1 MTCRVCGG
9 PLETILD
16 FGEQCLGG
24 QFPKIGEP
32 DPPRFPLVLSRCHLG
47 CGLVQLR
54 DAVDPELMYRNYWYR
69 SGVTQTMR
77 EHLEGIARE
86 ARTLLGEWPKRVL
99 DIGCNDGTLLNFF
112 SWGPQTYDQNLV
124 GVDPSDV
131 LLPVTHVRIKAF
143 YPTHLLARE
152 KFDLIFTIA
161 CFYDTPDPVG
171 FAKAVSDNLAPGGLW
186 CVEVADLRALY
197 NGAWDSVCHEH
208 LSYFSA
214 YTLDYVVRKAGMH
227 THKVSYNQCNGGSIR
242 LYAGL
247 EPPKVLQPTPYP
259 IPYPLAF
266 PEVVRTCRERLVAY
280 LDECWHKNKIV
291 HLLGASTKMNT
302 VLQYCGID
310 QDHIMAA
317 SDRDPRKI
325 MHMTPGS
332 RIPIVSEESSR
343 AAKPDVYLVGPWAF
357 RDELIQREKAFLDGG
372 GTLTFPLPILEEVK
386 R

>member
-16 FGEQCLGG
+16 FGEQCLSG

-69 SGVTQTMR
+69 SGVTQTMWV
-77 EHLEGIARE
+77 HLQDMFFE
-86 ARTLLGEWPKRVL
+86 AYCMFRHYPRRIL
-99 DIGCNDGTLLNFF
+99 DIGCNDGTLIKLAKTGDRR
-112 SWGPQTYDQNLV
+112 SEITGI
-124 GVDPSDV
+124 DPSNAEVGSYADAKI
-131 LLPVTHVRIKAF
+131 RGF
-143 YPTHLLARE
+143 YPHPDLAGK

-161 CFYDTPDPVG
+161 CFYDTHDPVG
-171 FAKAVSDNLAPGGLW
+171 FAKAVRDNLAPGGLW

-197 NGAWDSVCHEH
+197 NGAWDGCCHEH

-247 EPPKVLQPTPYP
+247 EPPKVPVPGLFPLVH
-259 IPYPLAF
+259 PLAF

-343 AAKPDVYLVGPWAF
+343 AAKPDVYLVGPHAF

-386 R
+386 RV